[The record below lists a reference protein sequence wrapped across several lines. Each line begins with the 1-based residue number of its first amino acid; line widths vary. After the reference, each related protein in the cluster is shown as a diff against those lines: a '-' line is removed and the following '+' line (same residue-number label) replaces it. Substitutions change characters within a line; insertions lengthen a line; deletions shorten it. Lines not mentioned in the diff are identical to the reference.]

1 MRFRA
6 TILSGGKT
14 ATGIPVPEHVVEAL
28 GKRAKVT
35 VTVNGGHTYRSS
47 IASMGG
53 RFLISLSAEN
63 REMAGVA
70 AGDEI
75 DVDVELDTEKREV
88 ELHPEFAAAL
98 DAEPEAKAFWQ
109 TLSYSNQRWH
119 TLSIEGAKT
128 DETRQRRIA
137 KSVAM
142 LKDGRAR

>member
-6 TILSGGKT
+6 TILRGGKN
-14 ATGIPVPEHVVEAL
+14 ATGIPVPDDVVEEL
-28 GKRAKVT
+28 GKRAKVK
-35 VTVNGGHTYRSS
+35 VTINGHTYRSS

-63 REMAGVA
+63 REKAGVA

-75 DVDVELDTEKREV
+75 DVDVEPDTEKREV

-98 DAEPEAKAFWQ
+98 DAQPEAKAFWQ

-119 TLSIEGAKT
+119 TLSHEGTKS
-128 DETRQRRIA
+128 DETRARRIA
-137 KSVAM
+137 KSIE
-142 LKDGRAR
+142 LLRQGKAR